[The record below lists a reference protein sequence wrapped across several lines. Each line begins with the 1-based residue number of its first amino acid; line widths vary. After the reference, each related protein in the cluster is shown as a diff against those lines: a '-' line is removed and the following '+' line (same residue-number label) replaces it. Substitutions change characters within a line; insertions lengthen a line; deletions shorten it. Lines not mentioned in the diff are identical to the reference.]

1 MNNSRELCKD
11 FCLCPRAQWQP
22 RAHKHLAHRPQGPL
36 LALLLDD
43 THAER
48 ARRLA
53 AVPLTGDARGW
64 HSARLSHAG
73 PQPGSKAARVYTEAE
88 AVLLY
93 LTEFG
98 RAAEAGLRR
107 LASRGRRRA
116 GALRRCAPMRSGLLQ
131 MQVRHDALL

>member
-64 HSARLSHAG
+64 HERAPIARR
-73 PQPGSKAARVYTEAE
+73 PTVPGSKAARVYTEAE

-116 GALRRCAPMRSGLLQ
+116 PSMRT
-131 MQVRHDALL
+131 DALGAVADAGAA